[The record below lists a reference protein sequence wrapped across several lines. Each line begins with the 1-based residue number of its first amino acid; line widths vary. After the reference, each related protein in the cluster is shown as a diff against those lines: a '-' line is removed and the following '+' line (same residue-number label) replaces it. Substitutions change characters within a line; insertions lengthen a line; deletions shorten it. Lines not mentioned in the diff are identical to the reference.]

1 MTEGQEQ
8 EPECI
13 PELDIAPGAPETMQ
27 EQTELEK
34 LEAEVRD
41 YKEKYLRALA
51 DAENQRKR
59 MVKERDEQNKF
70 TIISVLAD
78 FLHPLDNFENALRFS
93 DQMSPEVKNWAM
105 GFQMILS
112 QFKEALNAQGA
123 QPMQT
128 VGLAFDPHLHEA
140 VEMQETTEHP
150 PGIILEEFTRGYTLG
165 NRIIRAARVKVSQ
178 APKSAPQNDVADSG
192 V

>member
-1 MTEGQEQ
+1 MTEGQEHESNQ
-8 EPECI
+8 A
-13 PELDIAPGAPETMQ
+13 PELALPEITS
-27 EQTELEK
+27 ESPDTLK
-34 LEAEVRD
+34 LEAEVRE

-59 MVKERDEQNKF
+59 MVKERDDQNRF

-78 FLHPLDNFENALRFS
+78 FLHPLDNMENALRFA
-93 DQMSPEVKNWAM
+93 DQMSPEVKNWAC

-140 VEMQETTEHP
+140 VETQETTDYP
-150 PGIILEEFTRGYTLG
+150 PGVVIEEFTRGYTLG
-165 NRIIRAARVKVSQ
+165 DRVIRAARVKVSR
-178 APKSAPQNDVADSG
+178 APKSAPGADTTEQG
-192 V
+192 A